1 MDFAK
6 SEELMEFVK
15 RNYVALC
22 FGIAIFLLMVMLGTS
37 SDFLRGL
44 SGLAGAIAGFAG
56 LSVLRQRR
64 RTESEG
70 TPESQP
76 QPQ

>member
-6 SEELMEFVK
+6 REALMEFVN

-22 FGIAIFLLMVMLGTS
+22 FGIAIFLLVVMLGTGS
-37 SDFLRGL
+37 NFLRGL

-56 LSVLRQRR
+56 LSFLRKRR
-64 RTESEG
+64 STELEG
-70 TPESQP
+70 TPGRQP
-76 QPQ
+76 